1 MIGDLGAPELLI
13 ILAIVILLFG
23 AGKVGR
29 LGKDLGTAVREFRSA
44 VQDEETEKSP
54 PVAEPA
60 ALLLPPAQHVATISP
75 APSHPETTSSTAPPT
90 IF

>member
-13 ILAIVILLFG
+13 IFAIVVLLFG
-23 AGKVGR
+23 VGKVGR

-44 VQDEETEKSP
+44 VRDDSQEHDEPQLQLS
-54 PVAEPA
+54 
-60 ALLLPPAQHVATISP
+60 
-75 APSHPETTSSTAPPT
+75 APSIEQPLDSPQTAAPSNQPVRPPG